1 MTSLGRTTA
10 TALALAL
17 ALPATAAAQETGT
30 QGAAAAD
37 IPAGGEPGES
47 YWGAKRKVRVLQRR
61 KFSKEGRFELGLF
74 GGAIP
79 NDPFLFYWTPGAR
92 VSYFFTE
99 SLAVGATYARVLL
112 SPTELGDSIFD
123 NYSNKIDARKTLR
136 QKSLFHVN
144 ILEWTPLFGKMTFHD
159 RGTFYF
165 DWGLSAGFGL
175 LETDVELLKFN
186 GDSEIVPESEDFK
199 VLFTLGGA
207 EAVENAMKIA
217 RLYTGRSKIV
227 TRYRSYHGATMG
239 AVSAGGDPRRLAVE
253 PGVPGHVRVL
263 DPYCYRCPFGQAGPE
278 SCGRECIKH
287 VEEVIRYEGPENVA
301 AVLMEGVTGSSGIII
316 PPDDYWAGIKE
327 ICDRYGILIISDEVM
342 SGFGRTG
349 EWFGIDN
356 YGVVPDIIAMAKG
369 LTCGYVPLGAVAV
382 REHIARYFD
391 THAFVCGLTYS
402 GHPVGCAAA
411 LATMEVYEE
420 EGLIENAK
428 TMGAVLANRLQGL
441 KETHPSVG
449 DVRSIGLFGVVECVK
464 DRATREPT
472 APWNAKPSEMGAMAD
487 VARSLKEQG
496 LYTFVRWN
504 WIFTV
509 PPLTITEA
517 QLDEG
522 IAMIDKALAHAD
534 AAYTGAR

>member
-37 IPAGGEPGES
+37 ITAGGEPGES

-199 VLFTLGGA
+199 VLFTLGSGVRFYVNDWLA
-207 EAVENAMKIA
+207 A
-217 RLYTGRSKIV
+217 RFDLGQYFFPKPGGVGGGIS
-227 TRYRSYHGATMG
+227 HPTM
-239 AVSAGGDPRRLAVE
+239 VS
-253 PGVPGHVRVL
+253 
-263 DPYCYRCPFGQAGPE
+263 FGF
-278 SCGRECIKH
+278 S
-287 VEEVIRYEGPENVA
+287 
-301 AVLMEGVTGSSGIII
+301 
-316 PPDDYWAGIKE
+316 
-327 ICDRYGILIISDEVM
+327 
-342 SGFGRTG
+342 
-349 EWFGIDN
+349 
-356 YGVVPDIIAMAKG
+356 
-369 LTCGYVPLGAVAV
+369 
-382 REHIARYFD
+382 
-391 THAFVCGLTYS
+391 AFL
-402 GHPVGCAAA
+402 
-411 LATMEVYEE
+411 
-420 EGLIENAK
+420 
-428 TMGAVLANRLQGL
+428 
-441 KETHPSVG
+441 
-449 DVRSIGLFGVVECVK
+449 
-464 DRATREPT
+464 
-472 APWNAKPSEMGAMAD
+472 
-487 VARSLKEQG
+487 
-496 LYTFVRWN
+496 
-504 WIFTV
+504 
-509 PPLTITEA
+509 PLT
-517 QLDEG
+517 G
-522 IAMIDKALAHAD
+522 G
-534 AAYTGAR
+534 GA